1 LQCASLISAC
11 GYVER
16 KFRRENK
23 LAGGEVFRMS
33 KEAKKLAEVKA
44 FNKWP
49 LSGSEVE
56 DVGLQRYLSTRAM
69 FVPHSSGRHEHQKF
83 RKSTVNIV
91 ERLVNNMMRHGR
103 AGGKKAKAVSI
114 VRNAFEIIELKT
126 KKNPVEVL
134 VRAVENVAPCEDVTR
149 VAYGGIVYPIS
160 VDIAPQRRIDL
171 TLRFLTDGARQAAYS
186 NPRTIDE
193 CLAEEIMYA
202 AERDNRSYAIR
213 KRDEMERV
221 ALASR

>member
-1 LQCASLISAC
+1 
-11 GYVER
+11 
-16 KFRRENK
+16 
-23 LAGGEVFRMS
+23 VFSMS
-33 KEAKKLAEVKA
+33 KEAKRLAEVKA
-44 FNKWP
+44 FNKWS
-49 LSGSEVE
+49 LSDIEVA
-56 DVGLQRYLSTRAM
+56 DVSLQRYLSTKAM

-91 ERLVNNMMRHGR
+91 ERLVNNMMRHGKV
-103 AGGKKAKAVSI
+103 GGKKAKAVSI

-126 KKNPVEVL
+126 KKNPVVVL
-134 VRAVENVAPCEDVTR
+134 VNAVQNVAPAEDVTR

-160 VDIAPQRRIDL
+160 IDIAPQRRIDL
-171 TLRFLTDGARQAAYS
+171 TMRFITDGARQAAYS

-193 CLAEEIMYA
+193 CLAEEIIFA
-202 AERDNRSYAIR
+202 AARDNRSYAVR